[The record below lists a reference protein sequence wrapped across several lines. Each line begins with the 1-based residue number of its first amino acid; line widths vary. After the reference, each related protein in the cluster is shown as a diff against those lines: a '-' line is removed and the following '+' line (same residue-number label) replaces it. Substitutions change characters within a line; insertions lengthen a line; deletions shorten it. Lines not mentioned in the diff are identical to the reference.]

1 MKLNTFKNANEA
13 KDFSEEFLNELEK
26 YSFGT
31 MSKSSIDCFIFY
43 LLDKYNL
50 IPGTTNRQKAESLCI
65 TESALKNYALK
76 SNMQYTPN
84 SIKDSMKKLS
94 ESLSGKN
101 PDTPFPPLTFDRDY
115 ILLVIENPVV
125 RTDFI
130 SCLKN
135 EGIFSDASFNKEVV
149 KMKTAA
155 FVTFFVGIAKDNEE
169 KDKILNLLKADEADE
184 ETVKTLQIQ
193 NWGTREFI
201 EEAVKVVKNSA
212 GDGSVK
218 CIINLF
224 SFALEVITKK
234 MTPVNN
240 SNIKTV

>member
-1 MKLNTFKNANEA
+1 
-13 KDFSEEFLNELEK
+13 
-26 YSFGT
+26 
-31 MSKSSIDCFIFY
+31 
-43 LLDKYNL
+43 
-50 IPGTTNRQKAESLCI
+50 
-65 TESALKNYALK
+65 
-76 SNMQYTPN
+76 
-84 SIKDSMKKLS
+84 
-94 ESLSGKN
+94 
-101 PDTPFPPLTFDRDY
+101 
-115 ILLVIENPVV
+115 
-125 RTDFI
+125 
-130 SCLKN
+130 
-135 EGIFSDASFNKEVV
+135 
-149 KMKTAA
+149 MKTAA

-169 KDKILNLLKADEADE
+169 KEKILNLLKADEADE

-193 NWGTREFI
+193 NWSTREFI